1 MKPVVSKVG
10 HATVAETVAR
20 IIAELEA
27 RGMKLLTTIDHS
39 GEARAAGL
47 ELRET
52 KPVIFGN
59 PRTGT
64 PIMQAAPLAGLDL
77 PLKVPVRA
85 DAGRTC
91 VSYTAPAGWMTGNPA
106 GRRSACRTTPA
117 LAGGGGRLVDE
128 SMAPSREPHT

>member
-1 MKPVVSKVG
+1 M
-10 HATVAETVAR
+10 AETVAHL
-20 IIAELEA
+20 IAELEA
-27 RGMKLLTTIDHS
+27 CGMKLFTTIDHS

-52 KPVIFGN
+52 KLVIFGN

-77 PLKVPVRA
+77 PLKVLVRA

-91 VSYTAPAGWMTGNPA
+91 VSYTAPAELAARYQLSDELAA
-106 GRRSACRTTPA
+106 G
-117 LAGGGGRLVDE
+117 LAGIDALTDAAIAR
-128 SMAPSREPHT
+128 

>member
-1 MKPVVSKVG
+1 MKPVVNKVG

-27 RGMKLLTTIDHS
+27 RGMKLFTTIDHS

-52 KPVIFGN
+52 KLVIFGN

-77 PLKVPVRA
+77 PLKVLVRA

-91 VSYTAPAGWMTGNPA
+91 VSYTAPAEPRGPVPA
-106 GRRSACRTTPA
+106 ERGARGRPRGDRRHHRRGRRPVGTCA
-117 LAGGGGRLVDE
+117 
-128 SMAPSREPHT
+128 AP